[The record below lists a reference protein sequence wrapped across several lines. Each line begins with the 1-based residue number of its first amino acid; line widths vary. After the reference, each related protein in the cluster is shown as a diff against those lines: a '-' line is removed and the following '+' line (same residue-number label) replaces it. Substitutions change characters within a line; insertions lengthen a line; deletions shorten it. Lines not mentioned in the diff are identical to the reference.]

1 MFYAFVLCF
10 YLVKLRVVNKPS
22 HISNLDNE
30 SLTINLTVLACYLRL
45 QDDSIFLRCKIGRGI
60 GVVRMYS
67 TYENVEKAEDSSK
80 YLN

>member
-1 MFYAFVLCF
+1 MFYAFALCF
-10 YLVKLRVVNKPS
+10 YLVKFRVGNKPS
-22 HISNLDNE
+22 YISNPDNE
-30 SLTINLTVLACYLRL
+30 SLTIDPTVLTCYLRL

-67 TYENVEKAEDSSK
+67 TYENVKKAEDSSK